1 MLLFFSRFLRLN
13 DVALPACF
21 TEKAVGD
28 QRYSETLG
36 VDSDIFLRLQLALST
51 ATVPPIA
58 SSAIPDLP
66 AALAQEASD
75 EQAPVETS
83 GIERDNF
90 LR

>member
-1 MLLFFSRFLRLN
+1 MIVGRFLRIN
-13 DVALPACF
+13 VVALPACF
-21 TEKAVGD
+21 TEKDVGD
-28 QRYSETLG
+28 QRHSETLG
-36 VDSDIFLRLQLALST
+36 VDSDIFVRFQLYLST
-51 ATVPPIA
+51 AAGPSIA